1 MNREETISFRSII
14 EGKIAAL
21 LAAQIMVVEA
31 VSSSEE
37 SKKRYV
43 EIMNNINID
52 PADQN
57 PEDPLPIDN
66 VSFQY
71 GVLQIR
77 KSLADNLLKQETS

>member
-43 EIMNNINID
+43 EIMTNMNID
-52 PADQN
+52 PADPD
-57 PEDPLPIDN
+57 PEDTLPIDLL
-66 VSFQY
+66 SFQY
-71 GVLQIR
+71 GVLQI
-77 KSLADNLLKQETS
+77 KKALADNLL